1 MRSNRVSFTM
11 VRMMVVCVWACGIP
25 SVVYA
30 AAPLKVVMI
39 SGSAEYETSQFLP
52 QFKEY
57 LEDRYN
63 IKATLLQSNDT
74 DQPGN
79 FIPGLEAIKDG
90 DVLFTFTRRLEID
103 GEQLQLIKDYVL
115 SGKPIVAIRTA
126 SHGYQKFL
134 EMDKEVLGGN
144 YHGHFGGSA
153 QGELDAPTQRAEPTD
168 AAKTHPVMQGI
179 GRLKSRYSLYKTAPT
194 ADDVTVLMYSEIP
207 ADKLEKEEKD
217 DPRQPAVWVREYKGA
232 RIFYS
237 SLGGMRD
244 FQNDTYKRMIAQ
256 ALFWT
261 AKRDV
266 EAVPLPE
273 PPKRNRKTGT
283 FSLKLRS
290 RLQPFKGAEEWQEVA
305 VPAELKVEE
314 TAIVIC
320 DMWDK
325 HWCDGATQRVGT
337 MVPKMNDLLKKAR
350 EKGILI
356 LHCPSECMDYY
367 ADSPQRRRVMMAPKV
382 ELPQHLEL
390 PQPPLPIDDSDGGC
404 DSGQKPWYM
413 AWTQQH
419 PGLEIGEF
427 DGITDNGD
435 EAYNYLRQEGINT
448 ILMMGVHT
456 NMCVLGRG
464 FATRP
469 MTERGMKV
477 ILVRDLTDAMYNPE
491 KRPFV
496 SHEDGTE
503 LVVQYIERNYGPSVT
518 SSQIMKAL
526 D

>member
-1 MRSNRVSFTM
+1 MLNDRAFFTIVQMTIVSL
-11 VRMMVVCVWACGIP
+11 CSCGILAE
-25 SVVYA
+25 VYA
-30 AAPLKVVMI
+30 ADPLKVVMI
-39 SGSAEYETSQFLP
+39 SGSAEYESSQFLP
-52 QFKEY
+52 QYKEY

-79 FIPGLEAIKDG
+79 YIPGLEAILDC

-103 GEQLQLIKDYVL
+103 GEQLQLLKDYVL
-115 SGKPIVAIRTA
+115 SGKPIVAVRTA

-134 EMDKEVLGGN
+134 EMDKDILGGN

-153 QGELDAPTQRAEPTD
+153 RGELDAPTQRAEPTE
-168 AAKTHPVMQGI
+168 AAKTHPVMKGI
-179 GRLKSRYSLYKTAPT
+179 GRLKSRYSLYKAAPV

-207 ADKLEKEEKD
+207 ADKLSADEKD

-237 SLGGMRD
+237 SIGGMLD
-244 FQNDTYKRMIAQ
+244 FRNDTYKRLIAQ

-261 AKRDV
+261 SKRDV
-266 EAVPLPE
+266 ETKPLPE
-273 PPKRNRKTGT
+273 PPQPPRKNGT
-283 FSLKLRS
+283 FTLELRS
-290 RLQPFKGAEEWQEVA
+290 RTQPFKGVDDWQEVP
-305 VPAELKVEE
+305 VPAELKIEQ
-314 TAIVIC
+314 TAIAIC

-325 HWCDGATQRVGT
+325 HWCDGATQRVGV
-337 MVPKMNDLLKKAR
+337 MVPKMNALLTKAR

-367 ADSPQRRRVMMAPKV
+367 ADSPQRRRVMLAPKA
-382 ELPQHLEL
+382 EPPKLLEL

-435 EAYNYLRQEGINT
+435 EAYNYFMQHGITT

-477 ILVRDLTDAMYNPE
+477 ILVRDLTDAMYNPDR
-491 KRPFV
+491 RPFV
-496 SHEDGTE
+496 SHAEGTE
-503 LVVQYIERNYGPSVT
+503 LVVEYIEQHYGPSVT
-518 SSQIMKAL
+518 SNQIMDAL